1 MPDLDFAI
9 RCTGVTKAF
18 PLYSSPAELALDHL
32 GFGGLVRRRHGGTIP
47 TFEALR
53 GINLTVKHGERVGIV
68 GRNGAGKSTLLR
80 LISGHVSRNF
90 RPTSGRME
98 VNGRIQLI
106 AQGVGGPPPQFS
118 GRDFARETLGA
129 NGLRGA
135 ALDAALDDVID
146 FCELGPYLDQPVTTY
161 SAGMAARLQF
171 AVATAVQSEILIID
185 EMLGAGDAYFSMK
198 SADRVR
204 RLASSGSTLLLVSHF
219 AQQVLQFCDRAIWI
233 RNGVVA
239 DDVPAPEVMNAYE
252 AAMEHAAIRGELSDA
267 VVEGED
273 TLDDGRRVH
282 RWPGRRGV
290 KIRRIDLR
298 VDGKP
303 SATVRPG
310 DQVTIDLELEIEET
324 NKFGCAYLVT
334 IWTKDGHRVG
344 RIESDIDKFSGI
356 AGERRPISIGI
367 EDFRFG
373 RGSYLLSFSIYDRL
387 NFESTKGGTD
397 RRFDVIHRSV
407 EFDVVA
413 PDEQRVFLF
422 QHPAGEPQSLN
433 DE

>member
-1 MPDLDFAI
+1 MPDQNGFAI
-9 RCTGVTKAF
+9 RCAGVTKSF
-18 PLYSSPAELALDHL
+18 PLYDSPAELALDRL
-32 GFGGLVRRRHGGTIP
+32 GFGALVRRKHNGTIP
-47 TFEALR
+47 AFEALR
-53 GINLTVKHGERVGIV
+53 GIDLTVRHGERVGIV

-90 RPTSGRME
+90 KPTSGKVE

-129 NGLRGA
+129 NGLRGRN
-135 ALDAALDDVID
+135 LDAALEDVVS
-146 FCELGPYLDQPVTTY
+146 FCELGEYLDQPVTTY

-239 DDVPAPEVMNAYE
+239 DDGPASEVMNAYE
-252 AAMEHAAIRGELSDA
+252 AALEHAAHRGELSDL

-273 TLDDGRRVH
+273 TLDDGQKVH
-282 RWPGRRGV
+282 RWPGRSGV
-290 KIRRIDLR
+290 KVRRVTLN

-303 SATVRPG
+303 STTVRTG
-310 DQVTIDLELEIEET
+310 ERLAIELELEIEET
-324 NKFGCAYLVT
+324 SKFGCVYLVT
-334 IWTKDGHRVG
+334 IWTKDGHRVS
-344 RIESDIDKFSGI
+344 RIESDVDQFSGTK
-356 AGERRPISIGI
+356 GERRPISISI
-367 EDFRFG
+367 DNFSFG
-373 RGSYLLSFSIYDRL
+373 SGSYLLTLSIYDRL
-387 NFESTKGGTD
+387 NFVSTKGGAD
-397 RRFDVIHRSV
+397 RRFDVVHRSF
-407 EFDVVA
+407 EFNVVA
-413 PDEQRVFLF
+413 SDQTREFLF
-422 QHPAGEPQSLN
+422 EHPANWSQR
-433 DE
+433 

>member
-1 MPDLDFAI
+1 MPDLDNVAI
-9 RCTGVTKAF
+9 RCTGVTKSF
-18 PLYSSPAELALDHL
+18 SLYESPAELALDRL
-32 GFGGLVRRRHGGTIP
+32 GFGALVRRRHNGTIP

-53 GINLTVKHGERVGIV
+53 GIDLTVKHGERVGIV

-90 RPTSGRME
+90 KPTSGTVE

-118 GRDFARETLGA
+118 GREFARETLGA
-129 NGLRGA
+129 NDLRGA
-135 ALDAALDDVID
+135 GLEAALEDVIA
-146 FCELGPYLDQPVTTY
+146 FCELGEYLDQPVTTY

-171 AVATAVQSEILIID
+171 AVATAVQSEIVIID

-204 RLASSGSTLLLVSHF
+204 KLAASGCTLLLVSHF

-239 DDVPAPEVMNAYE
+239 DDGPAAEVMNAYE
-252 AAMEHAAIRGELSDA
+252 AAMEHAAHRGELSDL

-273 TLDDGRRVH
+273 ALDDGHKVH
-282 RWPGRRGV
+282 RWPGRPGV
-290 KIRRIDLR
+290 KIRRVGLS

-303 SATVRPG
+303 STTVHAGERL
-310 DQVTIDLELEIEET
+310 TIDLDLEIEET
-324 NKFGCAYLVT
+324 TKFGCAYLVT
-334 IWTKDGHRVG
+334 IWTKDGHRVA
-344 RIESDIDKFSGI
+344 RIESEVDSFEGI
-356 AGERRPISIGI
+356 AGARRPVSVSIGN
-367 EDFRFG
+367 FSFG
-373 RGSYLLSFSIYDRL
+373 TGSYLLSFSIYDRL
-387 NFESTKGGTD
+387 NFVSTRGGTD
-397 RRFDVIHRSV
+397 RRFDVVHRSF

-413 PDEQRVFLF
+413 PERKRSFLF
-422 QHPAGEPQSLN
+422 EHPANWS
-433 DE
+433 